1 MFIKR
6 AAILYERGGILE
18 GTNYGNISMLAHKLG
33 ISSSYIFGYTDS
45 SDNFIDRNQAL
56 EIAKAAG
63 QLPENFEGPLF
74 PEDLFPAGES
84 DNAID

>member
-6 AAILYERGGILE
+6 AAILYEKGGILE
-18 GTNYGNISMLAHKLG
+18 GYNYGNISALAHKLG

-56 EIAKAAG
+56 VIAKAAK
-63 QLPENFEGPLF
+63 QLPEDFEGPLY
-74 PEDLFPAGES
+74 PEDLFGSGES
-84 DNAID
+84 DNAVD